1 MYVRF
6 IRKKMYTVYILQR
19 NIRFCPYIKHVKNTV
34 ATTERKQTNKYYNNL
49 QNKYQWRANKTSDQT
64 IILYCNFMIQYYNP
78 FSFVCIDTW
87 VVCFHWI
94 TKQSYRKLLKEKLDN
109 SWDPIW
115 FDWHVFG
122 RNCKSSRMVFVV
134 IIQCLGVVLP
144 EQFKRFKFE
153 LRGS

>member
-1 MYVRF
+1 
-6 IRKKMYTVYILQR
+6 MYTVYILQR
-19 NIRFCPYIKHVKNTV
+19 NIRFCPYIKHVKNAV

-64 IILYCNFMIQYYNP
+64 IILYCNFMIQYP

-122 RNCKSSRMVFVV
+122 RNCKSSRMVFCCYHSVSWRSPTWTV
-134 IIQCLGVVLP
+134 
-144 EQFKRFKFE
+144 RFPYYIF
-153 LRGS
+153 LQYVQIRITW